1 MEDTIR
7 FLTSREFA
15 RNLSS
20 AKRTAAACGT
30 VIVTDRGE
38 PTFALLNIAEYRR
51 LTTGGKN
58 MAELLAMPESDAI
71 NFDPEPIKIEP
82 RDLGSR

>member
-1 MEDTIR
+1 
-7 FLTSREFA
+7 
-15 RNLSS
+15 
-20 AKRTAAACGT
+20 
-30 VIVTDRGE
+30 VTDRVE
-38 PTFALLNIAEYRR
+38 PTFAFLNISEFRR

-58 MAELLAMPESDAI
+58 LAELLAMPESDAI

>member
-1 MEDTIR
+1 METAR
-7 FLTSREFA
+7 SLTSREFA

-20 AKRTAAACGT
+20 AKRAAAACGT

-38 PTFALLNIAEYRR
+38 PAFALLTIAEYRR

-58 MAELLAMPESDAI
+58 MAELLAMPGSDAVD
-71 NFDPEPIKIEP
+71 FTPEPIKIEA
-82 RDLGSR
+82 RELGSR

>member
-1 MEDTIR
+1 MGHSIHS
-7 FLTSREFA
+7 LTSREFA
-15 RNLSS
+15 RNLSA
-20 AKRTAAACGT
+20 AKRAAAACGT

-71 NFDPEPIKIEP
+71 DFDPEPVRIGARGI
-82 RDLGSR
+82 GSR